1 MEEEKMG
8 ITEGVTF
15 GSGLS
20 PVEFAT
26 LIYGQTLL
34 FKRGG
39 ENSIVA
45 EVTVEEILFDEVEC
59 RIKVRKIVKQ
69 GMGSKIVVGDKLTA
83 TVAELTK
90 V

>member
-1 MEEEKMG
+1 MG

-34 FKRGG
+34 FKCGDG

-45 EVTVEEILFDEVEC
+45 EVTVEEILFDEVKC